1 MSLQVACLVISLDYE
16 QTRKGKIPMNS
27 QQDFRSE
34 TNEIRV
40 FCPATVANV
49 NCGFDALGFAL
60 EGIGDEMVFRKTKE
74 LGLRITKIT
83 GEKLPMEAEN
93 NVAGVAGNA
102 MLDGVHADFGVAIEI
117 HKKIR
122 SGSGI
127 GSSSASAAGVVFGIN
142 QFLKEPLTHLEL
154 TRYAM
159 KGEALASGN
168 EHADNV
174 APCIYGGTTLVT
186 GYNPF
191 KVIALPPMET
201 VYVGI
206 LHPHIQI
213 KTKDARAILPK
224 EVPLKDAITQAQHL
238 AGFVASLYE
247 WDKELFKESIQD
259 VLVTP
264 YRKQLIPHFD
274 AIAKLSKEHG
284 AIAFGISGS
293 GPSMFCLAFA
303 KAHIDSFLAAS
314 EEFYTNEGLEVDT
327 YSSRI
332 ARSGCRVI

>member
-1 MSLQVACLVISLDYE
+1 MSQEIHKKATVQSLDNP
-16 QTRKGKIPMNS
+16 T
-27 QQDFRSE
+27 
-34 TNEIRV
+34 EIRV

-49 NCGFDALGFAL
+49 NCGFDSLGFAL
-60 EGIGDEMVFRKTKE
+60 EGIGDEMVFRKTE
-74 LGLRITKIT
+74 GRGVTITEIT
-83 GEKLPMEAEN
+83 GDTLPIEAHN

-102 MLDGVHADFGVAIEI
+102 MLEGINANFGVEIEI

-127 GSSSASAAGVVFGIN
+127 GSSSASAAGAVYGIN
-142 QFLKEPLTHLEL
+142 QLLEKPLSNLEL

-191 KVIALPPMET
+191 KVIALPPMDT

-206 LHPHIQI
+206 LHPHITI
-213 KTKDARAILPK
+213 KTKEAREILPTH
-224 EVPLKDAITQAQHL
+224 VPLKDAIAQSQHL

-247 WDKELFKESIQD
+247 WDKELFKESIKD
-259 VLVTP
+259 VLVEP
-264 YRKQLIPHFD
+264 HRKQLIPHFD
-274 AIAKLSKEHG
+274 EIKAISQQNG
-284 AIAFGISGS
+284 CIAFGISGS

-303 KAHIDSFLAAS
+303 KADIDKYLS
-314 EEFYTNEGLEVDT
+314 ESTALYECNGLQVDS

-332 ARSGCRVI
+332 SGEGCKVIK

>member
-1 MSLQVACLVISLDYE
+1 MSQEIHKKTTVQSLDNP
-16 QTRKGKIPMNS
+16 T
-27 QQDFRSE
+27 
-34 TNEIRV
+34 EIRV

-49 NCGFDALGFAL
+49 NCGFDSLGFAL
-60 EGIGDEMVFRKTKE
+60 KGIGDEMVFRKTE
-74 LGLRITKIT
+74 GRGVTITEIT
-83 GEKLPMEAEN
+83 GDTLPMEAHN

-102 MLDGVHADFGVAIEI
+102 MLEDINANFGVEIEI

-127 GSSSASAAGVVFGIN
+127 GSSSASAAGAVYGIN
-142 QFLKEPLTHLEL
+142 QFLEKPLSNLEL

-191 KVIALPPMET
+191 KVIALPPMDT

-206 LHPHIQI
+206 LHPHITI
-213 KTKDARAILPK
+213 KTKEARKILPTH
-224 EVPLKDAITQAQHL
+224 VPLKDAIAQSQHL
-238 AGFVASLYE
+238 ASFVASLYE
-247 WDKELFKESIQD
+247 WDKELFKESIKD
-259 VLVTP
+259 VLVEP
-264 YRKQLIPHFD
+264 HRKLLIPHFD
-274 AIAKLSKEHG
+274 EIKAISLQNG
-284 AIAFGISGS
+284 CIAFGISGS

-303 KAHIDSFLAAS
+303 KADIDKYLS
-314 EEFYTNEGLEVDT
+314 ESTALYECNGLQVDS

-332 ARSGCRVI
+332 SGEGCKVIK